1 MSTDAD
7 AARAAQHEDDA
18 RFWRERA
25 LRLGELARPGAFTI
39 PDPRRPDARE
49 SSHPADADRR
59 GPGPARARA
68 PARVP
73 SPRAIGTAAATLD
86 ALLATLPSYDA
97 RAPDPLGPLGARTSL
112 GVAQTSTTSSP
123 TRIAVAADVSR
134 RVD

>member
-59 GPGPARARA
+59 GPGPG
-68 PARVP
+68 
-73 SPRAIGTAAATLD
+73 PR
-86 ALLATLPSYDA
+86 
-97 RAPDPLGPLGARTSL
+97 PLQIIRYLFE
-112 GVAQTSTTSSP
+112 
-123 TRIAVAADVSR
+123 IKWKFKWI
-134 RVD
+134 